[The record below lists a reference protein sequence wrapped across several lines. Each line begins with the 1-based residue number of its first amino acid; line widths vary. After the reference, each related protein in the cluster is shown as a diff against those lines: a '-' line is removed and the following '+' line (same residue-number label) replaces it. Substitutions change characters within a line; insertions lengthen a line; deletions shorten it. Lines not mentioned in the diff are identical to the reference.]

1 MLEQS
6 EEVRA
11 VEAVVRSLTTA
22 AKTLRLYPASS
33 PIPMQAMQAA
43 VDALGSVLAVQ
54 PTLALVVARNGFS
67 FLGKPVNAAGAV
79 DLANLLTSHG
89 IAEVDFLPG
98 CSAAELS
105 AFMSVVL
112 KDAADVLADGGAAA
126 ALAMAGA
133 ANVVVS
139 EVVLTTVVAEM
150 AEAEDIDAFLRD
162 LAGDERK
169 LAAWLASATAGD
181 PSALSDGLAELAR
194 AVGPGG
200 LASLEATL
208 GKAYLAQDAVARD
221 ALVGLALGG
230 TEGAPVLQGMMQSLR
245 PTEVASSLSDGLY
258 AKNMLSMSNVL
269 TSIPFASL
277 DAIIDEL
284 RPMLAGEGHT
294 AREMEFLNRMLE
306 ARTNTGR
313 EMPLADRHLDYQ
325 RVAEFAVVD
334 PGTLQVARTEIGTSA
349 STVNTRTVNTMLSL
363 LDQQQDFG
371 LWSKTLQNLA
381 SVVPSLIEQGD
392 VALADRVLADLSSR
406 EARTTQPW
414 PGLAEQMREAF
425 GRATS
430 AAAMS
435 ALLGAALENPDH
447 ISAAEAMLKR
457 VDPAAQQRFVAA
469 ALDQRQHGGLEMADR
484 LLGRRLVGLLVT
496 LAPDV
501 QWFQAGAIALRLSHE
516 TDLHSRDA
524 LVALARRPDER
535 SRQEVAKALAE
546 TSSALGVSALAE
558 LLKDPA
564 LEVAVTATRALGHS
578 PGLGTAAALER
589 HFDTLDW
596 TGKDFALAR
605 EIMGAL
611 SRTPD
616 TDATRVLE
624 KITGQRTLI
633 KRGHFAEVQDL
644 ARQALASRSKGGSR
658 P

>member
-33 PIPMQAMQAA
+33 PIPMQAMQTAT
-43 VDALGSVLAVQ
+43 DSLSSVLATQ
-54 PTLALVVARNGFS
+54 PTLALVVARDGFS
-67 FLGKPVNAAGAV
+67 FHGTPVNAAGAA

-98 CSAAELS
+98 CAAAELS

-112 KDAADVLADGGAAA
+112 RDPGEVLAEGGAAA

-133 ANVVVS
+133 SNVVVS
-139 EVVLTTVVAEM
+139 EVVLTTVVAEL
-150 AEAEDIDAFLRD
+150 AEAEDIDAFLRE

-169 LAAWLASATAGD
+169 LAAWLAAAAAGD
-181 PSALSDGLAELAR
+181 PTALSDGLAELAR

-200 LASLEATL
+200 LDSLEATL
-208 GKAYLAQDAVARD
+208 GRAYLAQDTGARD

-230 TEGAPVLQGMMQSLR
+230 SEGAPVLQGMMQSLR
-245 PTEVASSLSDGLY
+245 PAEVATSLSDGLY

-284 RPMLAGEGHT
+284 RPMLADEGHS
-294 AREMEFLNRMLE
+294 ARELEFLNRMLD
-306 ARTNTGR
+306 ARANAGR
-313 EMPLADRHLDYQ
+313 EVPLADRHLDYQ
-325 RVAEFAVVD
+325 RVADFAVID
-334 PGTLQVARTEIGTSA
+334 AGSLQVARTEIGTSA

-363 LDQQQDFG
+363 LDQQQDFA

-392 VALADRVLADLSSR
+392 VALADRVFADLASR

-430 AAAMS
+430 SAAMA
-435 ALLGAALENPDH
+435 ALLGAVLENPAH
-447 ISAAEAMLKR
+447 GAAAESILKR
-457 VDPAAQQRFVAA
+457 IDQAAQQRFVAA
-469 ALDQRQHGGLEMADR
+469 ALDQRQHGGMEAADR
-484 LLGRRLVGLLVT
+484 LLGRRMVGLLVS
-496 LAPDV
+496 LVGDV
-501 QWFQAGAIALRLSHE
+501 QWFQAGPVALRLSHE

-524 LVALARRPDER
+524 LVSLARRPDER
-535 SRQEVAKALAE
+535 SRQEVAKALGGS
-546 TSSALGVSALAE
+546 SSALGVSVLAE

-564 LEVAVTATRALGHS
+564 LEVAVTAARALGHS
-578 PGLGTAAALER
+578 PGLGTASALER
-589 HFDTLDW
+589 HFDALDW
-596 TGKDFALAR
+596 TGKDYPLAR
-605 EIMGAL
+605 EILGAL
-611 SRTPD
+611 ARTPD
-616 TDATRVLE
+616 TDAARVLE
-624 KITGQRTLI
+624 KIAGQRALI

-644 ARQALASRSKGGSR
+644 ARQALASRQKGGSR